1 MTSIAIN
8 RLLREYNKLQTE
20 KIDNITIEKSN
31 DLMVWFATI
40 KGPINSPYEN
50 GIFNIQLTFTHDY
63 PIKAPSV
70 KFLTQIYHPNIYRDG
85 KICVDILQ
93 PHEWTPAQNIRSI
106 LISILSL
113 LMDPNPSSPANRDAA
128 TLYINDKNAYDKKV
142 REIVKLI

>member
-31 DLMVWFATI
+31 DLMVWFAKI
-40 KGPINSPYEN
+40 KGPVNSPYED
-50 GIFNIQLTFTHDY
+50 GVFNIQLTFSHEY

-70 KFLTQIYHPNIYRDG
+70 KFLTQIFHPNIYRDG

-93 PHEWTPAQNIRSI
+93 PHEWSPSQNISSI

-113 LMDPNPSSPANRDAA
+113 LMDPNPASPANRIAA
-128 TLYINDKNAYDKKV
+128 QLYINDKTAYDKTV
-142 REIVKLI
+142 REQIKLI